1 MTSQSSQMNKPLKCD
16 TIQSTINPPSVHRRP
31 YGFQPGKSGNP
42 LGRPRAV
49 KFYIDYINQFIIK
62 YKGLDKDQIIA
73 HEIIYCLAIMA
84 AIRDDNKVKPETR
97 LMAARDM
104 LNQRDQ
110 IIRYE
115 SKILTGSIQDLEKL
129 YLTIKSGNKL
139 DNVNEVKQL
148 SESK

>member
-1 MTSQSSQMNKPLKCD
+1 MNKNSAYSLNASD
-16 TIQSTINPPSVHRRP
+16 TPQKP
-31 YGFQPGKSGNP
+31 YLWKPGQSGNP
-42 LGRPRAV
+42 GGRPRVV
-49 KFYIDYINQFIIK
+49 KYYLDYIQKFTNQ
-62 YKGLDKDQIIA
+62 YHGLEKDQIIA
-73 HEIIYCLAIMA
+73 DQTVYCLAIMA
-84 AIRDDNKVKPETR
+84 AIRDDVTAKPETR